1 MTTLTEFL
9 ATADTDNAVALN
21 QAHTFSEQ
29 VLKPLEGRMMNERT
43 VLGLIGMQSGE
54 TFMQSLEAAP
64 DSLLPSRVKA
74 WFKPSEAG
82 IDVATPSAV
91 GLIDTMAGAGAI
103 TVDEAGLLK
112 GYAYN
117 TVTPFERIE
126 LPDVLK
132 ARGVYA
138 EEIAL
143 PDNKT
148 RHILT
153 LSISNTL
160 SSITRVQVMQRFGS
174 DMDSLTEWHE
184 CASFVGVKYSQSVY
198 RCSVPESQGVVRQL
212 KVVTYE
218 NLGMSVA

>member
-21 QAHTFSEQ
+21 QARAFSEQ
-29 VLKPLEGRMMNERT
+29 VLKPIDERMMNERT

-64 DSLLPSRVKA
+64 DSLLPTRVKA

-103 TVDEAGLLK
+103 TVAEAGLLK

-117 TVTPFERIE
+117 TVTPFERIT
-126 LPDVLK
+126 LHDVLITRGTCPTI
-132 ARGVYA
+132 AVTQSGGYVVITTTAETETHNPRLLTLNPRTGALVRVESFRGVASAGTYDA
-138 EEIAL
+138 KVPSEWRTADL
-143 PDNKT
+143 FADN
-148 RHILT
+148 
-153 LSISNTL
+153 
-160 SSITRVQVMQRFGS
+160 
-174 DMDSLTEWHE
+174 
-184 CASFVGVKYSQSVY
+184 AY
-198 RCSVPESQGVVRQL
+198 GVV
-212 KVVTYE
+212 
-218 NLGMSVA
+218 GAG

>member
-1 MTTLTEFL
+1 ME
-9 ATADTDNAVALN
+9 
-21 QAHTFSEQ
+21 
-29 VLKPLEGRMMNERT
+29 
-43 VLGLIGMQSGE
+43 SGE

-64 DSLLPSRVKA
+64 DNMIPARVKA

-91 GLIDTMAGAGAI
+91 GLIDAMAGAGAI
-103 TVDEAGLLK
+103 TVDEAGVLK

-117 TVTPFERIE
+117 TVTPFASIE
-126 LPDVLK
+126 LPDILK

-138 EEIAL
+138 EELAL
-143 PDNKT
+143 PENKN

-160 SSITRVQVMQRFGS
+160 SHVTRVQVLQRFGP
-174 DMDSLTEWHE
+174 DMDNFTEWHE
-184 CASFVGVKYSQSVY
+184 SAAFVGVKYSQAVY
-198 RCSVPESQGVVRQL
+198 RCSVPESQGVIRQL